1 MYGTLYRKYYYCNF
15 YMLIF
20 FIWYSTEIIFN
31 TTLKSIVG
39 VPIKTVSDLVNWL
52 IFAMLMVQI
61 MFFQSYKKR
70 ELVMIVVITLPIV
83 CATVLSGSKS
93 ILSAWMFIIAARD
106 VDESNFVATAGNV
119 LGEFQRTKVIPEVDA
134 YRYSTVQDLAKENAV
149 IAAVTEANVYKLLI
163 KDISAVQ
170 DIVGEST
177 PLVCCMSGTAKG
189 FLNAST
195 EFSKNIEVTE
205 FKRGEITTKVRVV
218 NGVPILSVPSD
229 RMYHQY
235 IFKKGNLENLAESG
249 FEKAEGAEMADW
261 IILPVA
267 AAIAVC
273 KQDKGKIID
282 PDTNQKA
289 DAWFIGYR
297 KYHDVWVKDNQIK
310 TILAHYGKQ
319 PAWDEKAASEGGGTK

>member
-1 MYGTLYRKYYYCNF
+1 M
-15 YMLIF
+15 
-20 FIWYSTEIIFN
+20 
-31 TTLKSIVG
+31 
-39 VPIKTVSDLVNWL
+39 
-52 IFAMLMVQI
+52 
-61 MFFQSYKKR
+61 
-70 ELVMIVVITLPIV
+70 
-83 CATVLSGSKS
+83 
-93 ILSAWMFIIAARD
+93 
-106 VDESNFVATAGNV
+106 
-119 LGEFQRTKVIPEVDA
+119 
-134 YRYSTVQDLAKENAV
+134 
-149 IAAVTEANVYKLLI
+149 
-163 KDISAVQ
+163 
-170 DIVGEST
+170 
-177 PLVCCMSGTAKG
+177 
-189 FLNAST
+189 
-195 EFSKNIEVTE
+195 
-205 FKRGEITTKVRVV
+205 